1 MQIYDINDN
10 LIYDAP
16 LTEGCER
23 VQELMAADH
32 IQLSFKAVHSF
43 TIPAGAYIDWFGI
56 YRLLEPYTPTQQSE
70 AEYLYTP
77 QFHAEHITWKKYP
90 FFFYTDEKAEP
101 DWSLTGNATLF
112 LDCVTMA
119 LQKTFGQSW
128 HYSVASDLPA
138 SAYVAFQNTDIF
150 SGLNAIAEAFKTEWY
165 ADLTENRIYLG
176 HVSRDEQ
183 AVLEVGKNVNVPS
196 VAANSD
202 AYFNRFYAFGSTRNI
217 PQNYVGANTQ
227 NVVNKRLT
235 LDPAKYPDGY
245 KDIKDLKSGEE
256 FATNLFFDN
265 IYPRATEG
273 TEGSKGLAI
282 SNVRERRLFK
292 VERGTTNKIPT
303 GETDENGNPIYEMY
317 SIWYFNIASLELSKS
332 MIIEGT
338 DLTCSFESGALQGRE
353 FVLGYHEE
361 DQKLETADGTPFY
374 VYAGDYEILY
384 VEENGITIPTTGVG
398 LIPADGDEVAL
409 FNLEL
414 PDSYVEI
421 AYKELEDALDEE
433 MARRQK
439 DYNSYTFKS
448 NPVAF
453 AENNPNLYLGRAVKF
468 INSGK
473 ALDTRITKLTYKLDS
488 ESSLFPNEM
497 SITIGEK
504 RIKRSVATL
513 KEEVVNANRN
523 IDLLA
528 ALNKQTTTI
537 QEAYKRTQDAILQG
551 FNRIANMWQ
560 FDDEG
565 NVYSEFNVYTLKALS
580 SKGISANEGGTG
592 GTGIDIAR
600 MWEELASDDATK
612 LINLSHMPSSVKT
625 AVNWVSS
632 VTGSDADSQINKWNE
647 IVSFLSGISDTS
659 SLSSILSG
667 KANTSAVEELSDD
680 VSALSTHITNILAR
694 KVNAGTGL
702 TGGGTLNDDVTLS
715 LATIGKSGTYTKV
728 IVDAYG
734 RVTGSSTLLES
745 DIPYLS
751 IAKISNLQSTIDTI
765 NGKFLNYLSLSGGKM
780 ANTNLVTN
788 LNADLL
794 DGVHLADVY
803 RKSGWYR
810 VVPYINNG
818 GIVYHY
824 WFKVAQINYTTT
836 SGLAELELA
845 AVSDANYMYSASA
858 RLTIKGYSDNPSC
871 SVSLTSNAYLSTRI
885 NVALDKDG
893 GVWVKSNCSWSSY
906 LRWRAI
912 VNDEGYTGIT
922 ILDGSTKQL
931 DQPINSCVI
940 EENTGAT
947 YRQSKDAFE
956 TAWAAFD
963 VGIGSFKSYSAQIK
977 ILPYNDSAY
986 IEFGNADFTNNV
998 PAFITGYSSNPLNL
1012 LTISSHSTIFTGSV
1026 TIGGANGVTLSFDAT
1041 NDMLKFSKGGYFL
1054 GAVSTKGVSAETGTG
1069 GSGVALST
1077 VWDSLANNTDA
1088 YGSTK
1093 IHLDHIPTLT
1103 TSKISDFPTL
1113 VSAFANDAGYITASA
1128 IINKADKATTI
1139 QGYGLWEKYSD
1150 LNDAPMG
1157 AFFCGGNSV
1166 ANSPESGNYISGITL
1181 AKDKNAQFRT
1191 QLGFVNNRIFTRQE
1205 SGANNWS
1212 QWRELAFLGDVA
1224 KKATTLAGY
1233 GITDAI
1239 PYLETS
1245 AEIKK
1250 VAIGYGYYDA
1260 GFASSGGF
1268 ISAIHHGGKYGFQ
1281 LNATNTGSDIW
1292 YRGLNNGT
1300 FTEWKRIAF
1309 LDDVVTL
1316 SGNQTITGEK
1326 VFQTGGGSNV
1336 PLRIR
1341 NTADSAH
1348 IQAGSS
1354 GTNNTASLTISGLS
1368 GTMLTSLQVYATNT
1382 SFHGSIST
1390 TKISGITDS
1399 SVVANLHAQYST
1411 NLKGDDNRNV
1421 NEAPYSYGT
1430 CAVNWRFKRAKAI
1443 GLATNDY
1450 EYAGVLHLTP
1460 WNDSKGGP
1468 DHQLAF
1474 ESNGKIKYR
1483 SGLSTWSDW
1492 TELLTDANGVTLG
1505 TEQIVTGHK
1514 TFKND
1519 GYYTSI
1525 FNSTLSDGKVR
1536 LLLMNNGEAKLMLA
1550 YDGLGSSLYDYGSAQ
1565 TLRIQNDGDL
1575 LFTKSIIA
1583 SSQLKSNVATGTSPL
1598 AVNST
1603 TMVANLNANYLG
1615 GLNKDSFQKAVYDY
1629 VNVVGTAND
1638 TALPTVLAPSI
1649 YNGTNSIG
1657 GNLKYYDT
1665 KFYNGRSNTSNR
1677 CQLAYGY
1684 DVDSIHFR
1692 RYKDGTW
1699 YDWKKVVF
1707 TEGEDNIQVTN
1718 AYARFTANNGSLS
1731 GFFGFSGN
1739 VIGAYSTSLAEW
1751 LISASTSAICIAPQG
1766 KVNVGVKTW
1775 TPAYDF
1781 HVNGSI
1787 GANSLTIGQA
1797 TISWD
1802 STNQML
1808 KVNTGAYF
1816 LGPVSTKGVSN
1827 GSGLVAVAQFGIT
1840 WHDAWAIDANST
1852 YVESFGTTNKSISDG
1867 QGTTNG
1873 STITIVSDA
1882 FAGKKIGDIEIFTLG
1897 WENEAPAN
1905 VRLAPYKIS
1914 GNTLYCSL
1922 LLSGTMSQ
1930 ATFKI
1935 KIY

>member
-1 MQIYDINDN
+1 MIQIYDINDN
-10 LIYDAP
+10 LIYEAP

-138 SAYVAFQNTDIF
+138 SAYLAFHNTDIF

-196 VAANSD
+196 VTANSD

-227 NVVNKRLT
+227 NAVNKRLT

-245 KDIKDLKSGEE
+245 KDIKDLKSGED

-317 SIWYFNIASLELSKS
+317 SIWYFNIASLEFSKS

-361 DQKLETADGTPFY
+361 GQKLETADGTPFY

-409 FNLEL
+409 FNLKL

-421 AYKELEDALDEE
+421 AYKELEAALDEE
-433 MARRQK
+433 IARRQK

-453 AENNPNLYLGRAVKF
+453 AKNNPNLYLGRAVKL
-468 INSGK
+468 INSGN

-528 ALNKQTTTI
+528 TLNKQTTTI

-560 FDDEG
+560 LDDDG
-565 NVYSEFNVYTLKALS
+565 NVYSKFNVYTLGWLS
-580 SKGISANEGGTG
+580 TKGISANEGGTG

-632 VTGSDADSQINKWNE
+632 VTSSDADSQINKWNE

-667 KANTSAVEELSDD
+667 KANASAVEELSDD
-680 VSALSTHITNILAR
+680 VSALNTHITNILAR

-702 TGGGTLNDDVTLS
+702 TGGGTLNADVTLS
-715 LATIGKSGTYTKV
+715 LATIGTAGTYTKV
-728 IVDAYG
+728 VVDAYG

-765 NGKFLNYLSLSGGKM
+765 NGKFLNYLPLAGGKM

-794 DGVHLADVY
+794 DGYNADDLFKGRLKINRQISV
-803 RKSGWYR
+803 SAEGWYTIASITTNGFNER
-810 VVPYINNG
+810 GTIHFAIRTTGGGFRPYVTHYYINSSWTAGESNIFTNG
-818 GIVYHY
+818 IGGFITGIRLTQTGDSN
-824 WFKVAQINYTTT
+824 AGGTRNI
-836 SGLAELELA
+836 ELCFSRDFTGYLI
-845 AVSDANYMYSASA
+845 VLYSA
-858 RLTIKGYSDNPSC
+858 YDNDGI
-871 SVSLTSNAYLSTRI
+871 I
-885 NVALDKDG
+885 NDNFT
-893 GVWVKSNCSWSSY
+893 W
-906 LRWRAI
+906 
-912 VNDEGYTGIT
+912 
-922 ILDGSTKQL
+922 
-931 DQPINSCVI
+931 
-940 EENTGAT
+940 NTGALPIADT
-947 YRQSKDAFE
+947 SAEVWKTLDLYH
-956 TAWAAFD
+956 
-963 VGIGSFKSYSAQIK
+963 GINTDKQIRTTNA
-977 ILPYNDSAY
+977 LYADS
-986 IEFGNADFTNNV
+986 V
-998 PAFITGYSSNPLNL
+998 
-1012 LTISSHSTIFTGSV
+1012 V
-1026 TIGGANGVTLSFDAT
+1026 IGGVTLSWDYT
-1041 NDMLKFSKGGYFL
+1041 NGMLKLDKGAYFL
-1054 GAVSTKGVSAETGTG
+1054 GPVSTKGVSNETGTG
-1069 GSGVALST
+1069 GTGVDLSA

-1093 IHLDHIPTLT
+1093 IHIDHIPTLT
-1103 TSKISDFPTL
+1103 KSKISDFPTL

-1139 QGYGLWEKYSD
+1139 QGYGLWEKYTD

-1166 ANSPESGNYISGITL
+1166 ANSPESGNFISGLTL
-1181 AKDKNAQFRT
+1181 AKDKNAQYRT

-1205 SGANNWS
+1205 NGANNWS

-1233 GITDAI
+1233 GITDA
-1239 PYLETS
+1239 
-1245 AEIKK
+1245 
-1250 VAIGYGYYDA
+1250 
-1260 GFASSGGF
+1260 
-1268 ISAIHHGGKYGFQ
+1268 
-1281 LNATNTGSDIW
+1281 
-1292 YRGLNNGT
+1292 
-1300 FTEWKRIAF
+1300 
-1309 LDDVVTL
+1309 
-1316 SGNQTITGEK
+1316 
-1326 VFQTGGGSNV
+1326 
-1336 PLRIR
+1336 
-1341 NTADSAH
+1341 
-1348 IQAGSS
+1348 
-1354 GTNNTASLTISGLS
+1354 
-1368 GTMLTSLQVYATNT
+1368 
-1382 SFHGSIST
+1382 
-1390 TKISGITDS
+1390 
-1399 SVVANLHAQYST
+1399 
-1411 NLKGDDNRNV
+1411 
-1421 NEAPYSYGT
+1421 
-1430 CAVNWRFKRAKAI
+1430 
-1443 GLATNDY
+1443 
-1450 EYAGVLHLTP
+1450 
-1460 WNDSKGGP
+1460 
-1468 DHQLAF
+1468 
-1474 ESNGKIKYR
+1474 
-1483 SGLSTWSDW
+1483 
-1492 TELLTDANGVTLG
+1492 VTLG
-1505 TEQIVTGHK
+1505 TEQEITGTK
-1514 TFKND
+1514 TF
-1519 GYYTSI
+1519 T
-1525 FNSTLSDGKVR
+1525 
-1536 LLLMNNGEAKLMLA
+1536 
-1550 YDGLGSSLYDYGSAQ
+1550 
-1565 TLRIQNDGDL
+1565 
-1575 LFTKSIIA
+1575 
-1583 SSQLKSNVATGTSPL
+1583 SQLKSNVATGTAPL
-1598 AVNST
+1598 VVNST

-1649 YNGTNSIG
+1649 YKGTNSIG
-1657 GNLKYYDT
+1657 GNFKYYDT
-1665 KFYNGRSNTSNR
+1665 KFFSTQTKTSNR

-1802 STNQML
+1802 SVNGML
-1808 KVNTGAYF
+1808 KVDTGAYF
-1816 LGPVSTKGVSN
+1816 TGPVSTKGVSG

-1867 QGTTNG
+1867 QSTTNG
-1873 STITIVSDA
+1873 STIEIVSDA